1 MKIFVNFTKASKTV
15 ESFCLFSPSPII
27 IRKNNKC
34 KKLITPYILKSHVHV
49 EVTLETSGDVLST
62 VNMVV
67 QRCDGPRRLRD
78 HDDDDDDDEYTVVK
92 TQAML
97 IYVCIYVLH
106 T

>member
-1 MKIFVNFTKASKTV
+1 MKIFVNFTKASKTA

-27 IRKNNKC
+27 IRKSNKF

-67 QRCDGPRRLRD
+67 QRRDGPRRLRD
-78 HDDDDDDDEYTVVK
+78 HDDDDTTKLTSVAVDMNY
-92 TQAML
+92 L
-97 IYVCIYVLH
+97 
-106 T
+106 